1 MTTDVALPTVLQGRD
16 QGVLTLTL
24 NRPERLNAATDSLLD
39 ALAAGLATAAADD
52 EIRAVVITGAGRA
65 FCSGQ
70 DLKDGFER
78 GAAVDIGREL
88 REHYHPVIDGMR
100 SLPKP
105 VIAAVN
111 GPAAGAGF
119 SLALA
124 ADLRIAAES
133 ATFVQAF
140 VRIGLIPDAG
150 STYFLPRVV
159 GPARAA
165 ELMLLGDVVDA
176 ARAQEI
182 GLVSRVVPD
191 AELAATAQDLARR
204 LAGGPR
210 ALAYIKE
217 ALALSAHNDLEG
229 QLQVESRLQAAA
241 ATTSDFIEGVSAFLE
256 KRPPRFTGR

>member
-1 MTTDVALPTVLQGRD
+1 MSTGVAREAVLEARD

-24 NRPERLNAATDSLLD
+24 NRPERLNAINDDMLDELTASLRGADTDG
-39 ALAAGLATAAADD
+39 AVG
-52 EIRAVVITGAGRA
+52 AVVLTGAGRA

-70 DLKDGFER
+70 DLRD
-78 GAAVDIGREL
+78 AAAQGEVDIGAKL
-88 REHYHPVIDGMR
+88 REHYAPAIRAMR
-100 SLPKP
+100 SLRKP
-105 VIAAVN
+105 LIAAVN

-150 STYFLPRVV
+150 STYFLPRLV

-165 ELMLLGDVVDA
+165 ELMMLGETVDA
-176 ARAQEI
+176 RRAFDI

-191 AELAATAQDLARR
+191 ATLLDTALELAGRLAR
-204 LAGGPR
+204 GPR
-210 ALAYIKE
+210 SIGHIKE
-217 ALALSAHNDLEG
+217 ALAASSSNDLEG
-229 QLQVESRLQAAA
+229 QLRVEERLQTDAA
-241 ATTSDFIEGVSAFLE
+241 ATSDFVEGVTAFLE
-256 KRPPRFTGR
+256 KRPPHFTGH